1 MDITTSSHTQLTT
14 GTRARK
20 RRFSW
25 LPYLLIL
32 PTLIFVVVFTLW
44 PSLATV
50 YNSLFRANQAV
61 RVPQFIGL
69 GNYLNLIQDPV
80 FLQVLRN
87 TALFVVTTVPL
98 SMGLGLA
105 LALLL
110 NQKLRAIGIFR
121 LAIFYPTILPL
132 VSAATIWL
140 FMYTPDYG
148 VVATFLRPFGIRG
161 QNWLGNPDLAL
172 WAIIVMTIWKQ
183 TGYYMIFYLAGIQNL
198 PQDVFEAVALDGATL
213 WQEIRYITFPLLSAT
228 TLFVTTIAVVAAFQM
243 VDQVYIMT
251 QGGPD
256 NASNL
261 LMYHIYETQF
271 RFQDRG
277 EANAMTVLL
286 VLILLMFTISN
297 FLWFEG
303 RTTYESD

>member
-1 MDITTSSHTQLTT
+1 MAATSLAQVKTEA
-14 GTRARK
+14 RAR
-20 RRFSW
+20 RPRLSC

-32 PTLIFVVVFTLW
+32 PTLIFVVVFTIW
-44 PSLATV
+44 PSLTTV
-50 YNSLFRANQAV
+50 YQSLFRANQAV

-69 GNYLNLIQDPV
+69 GNYINLVQDPV
-80 FLQVLRN
+80 FLKVLRN
-87 TALFVVTTVPL
+87 TAVFVITTVPL
-98 SMGLGLA
+98 SMALGLA

-148 VVATFLRPFGIRG
+148 VVATFLRPLGIRG

-172 WAIIVMTIWKQ
+172 WAIIIMTIWKQ

-198 PQDVFEAVALDGATL
+198 PQDVFEAAALDGASL
-213 WQEIRYITFPLLSAT
+213 WQEIRHITFPLLSAT

>member
-1 MDITTSSHTQLTT
+1 MAASSIARPKTEA
-14 GTRARK
+14 RAR
-20 RRFSW
+20 RPRLSW

-32 PTLIFVVVFTLW
+32 PTLIFVVVFTVW
-44 PSLATV
+44 PSLATL
-50 YNSLFRANQAV
+50 YQSLFKANQAV

-69 GNYLNLIQDPV
+69 GNYVNLVQDPV
-80 FLQVLRN
+80 FLKVLQN
-87 TALFVVTTVPL
+87 TALFVLMTVPL
-98 SMGLGLA
+98 SMALGLA
-105 LALLL
+105 FALLL

-148 VVATFLRPFGIRG
+148 VVATFLRPLGVRG

-198 PQDVFEAVALDGATL
+198 SQDVFEAAALDGATL
-213 WQEIRYITFPLLSAT
+213 WQEIRHITFPLLSAT
-228 TLFVTTIAVVAAFQM
+228 TLFVTTIAVVAGFQM
-243 VDQVYIMT
+243 VDQIYIMT

-277 EANAMTVLL
+277 EANALTVLL